1 MGPEGNVV
9 IVVSGLPRSGT
20 SMMMQMLEAGGVPV
34 LTDGVREP
42 DEDNPKGYYEL
53 EAVKGTRRDVSWL
66 SQATGK
72 AVKIVSMLLY
82 ELPED
87 RQYKVIFMRR
97 DMGEVLASQ
106 RAMLRR
112 RGEPGSDQ
120 PSDGEMAVEFG
131 VHLDEVAGWMEGRG
145 NMEVLQVQ
153 YAEVLGD
160 AVGLAGQVARH
171 LGGDLDVEAMAGV
184 VDGGLRRQKADGR

>member
-1 MGPEGNVV
+1 M